1 MKCSTHRT
9 STSTYMSQ
17 CVSPSL
23 CSTPTNNSVLAKGW
37 MGVFQGVSWS
47 AVWKKVEKTRTQTVQ
62 ESWIVN
68 GSPRPCL
75 VTLCESTCF
84 TFWNLP
90 DAICNSLHDCT
101 QALLELHKV
110 MTVMMSPL
118 RFYKCLMVLEHRSQP
133 MGTGDWHSRASWWQN
148 RAVE

>member
-17 CVSPSL
+17 CVSLAFALPLYKFPSL
-23 CSTPTNNSVLAKGW
+23 RKAGWKCFTECPGVLSG
-37 MGVFQGVSWS
+37 
-47 AVWKKVEKTRTQTVQ
+47 KKSRKPKTVQ

-68 GSPRPCL
+68 GSPPPWL
-75 VTLCESTCF
+75 VTLCESTLFYLFQFAGCDLQL
-84 TFWNLP
+84 TP
-90 DAICNSLHDCT
+90 HST

-133 MGTGDWHSRASWWQN
+133 MGTGDWHSTASWWQN